1 MATPQYSMFV
11 SSIFNMDGSM
21 EKIIMSSTNRM
32 YIKLGDA
39 FSNK

>member
-1 MATPQYSMFV
+1 MFV

-21 EKIIMSSTNRM
+21 EKIIMSSANRM

-39 FSNK
+39 LVAISNLKQ